1 MSEFTSGILYR
12 SKDINR
18 VAKYLLEAPCS
29 YKTHTLNERWNVF
42 CLEDSFLQQASTR
55 KFLLEITEV
64 PLLYFL
70 HAGDHGWGYSIYY
83 NKEMTCHVLLDY
95 ELEYSLAKKTVKK
108 RFPLKNDIHAV
119 VKSEWTSAFE
129 EVRQS
134 SEYHQALAEAL
145 SSASPDHLKLF
156 GLEDKLITEI
166 KSILSISWLTEGK
179 NLCNAVDKFKGLL
192 GIREM
197 EWISYNY
204 LEENFSTKTS

>member
-18 VAKYLLEAPCS
+18 IAKYLLEAPCH
-29 YKTHTLNERWNVF
+29 YKTHTLNEGWNVF
-42 CLEDSFLQQASTR
+42 CLEDSFLQQESTR

-70 HAGDHGWGYSIYY
+70 HAGDHGWGYSIYS

-95 ELEYSLAKKTVKK
+95 GLEYSLAKKTVKK
-108 RFPLKNDIHAV
+108 RFPLKKDIHTF

-134 SEYHQALAEAL
+134 SEYHQALAESL
-145 SSASPDHLKLF
+145 SSARPDQFKLF
-156 GLEDKLITEI
+156 GLEDKLISEI
-166 KSILSISWLTEGK
+166 KSILSISWLTEGE
-179 NLCNAVDKFKGLL
+179 NLCNAVDEFKGLL

-204 LEENFSTKTS
+204 LDKKSLTKTS